1 MSVAS
6 SCVRERAHHHGAPVV
21 VPSADADAEEARDH
35 HHHARRASSFSFSR
49 PPREGG
55 GSRPLVAALALA
67 AVLALALVH
76 HAVRRRDPSA
86 AASASLASALRARLG
101 ASARLSLELRE
112 VFFLPFLRA
121 TVGFAAFLSALV
133 AADRL
138 FHFYVTTYWRVFRRA
153 DPPHRRWR
161 LDPTPLPPTAK
172 VTPSTIRRFPA
183 VVVQLP
189 MFNEKA
195 VCRHVID
202 AACALDWPRS
212 KLRVQILDD
221 STCEET
227 KSVID
232 DAAFHWR
239 ERGVDVVVRRRA
251 TREGYKA
258 GAMRDASRDVAAF
271 AELCAVF
278 DADFDPAPEF
288 LRQTVPYF
296 ELNEKVGFVQARWT
310 YANARES
317 TLTRV
322 QEISLNY
329 HIRCEQYARHAAG
342 LFFNFNGTAGVW
354 RVACVDDA
362 GGWDN
367 RTTVEDMDLS
377 LRAYLRGWQFVFLD
391 DVTCLNEI
399 PAGYDAYRKQ
409 QHRWSCGPMQ
419 LWRKATGSIL
429 NARGVTLSKKVY
441 LVVFFFGTRM
451 FATHVVSFFLYCVLI
466 PICATAPEVAI
477 PHWALVYVPVLV
489 TFSTVFFTPGG
500 YAVAVQY
507 VLFENAMSVVKVTA
521 MLAGLLEWSNAHEW
535 VVTAKLGKWVQKH
548 AKEENDDDGGG
559 QQHHEGGR
567 EGKKRRKAAKA
578 AKAVARKVLSAAAA
592 VKARAERKMYGKEC
606 AMAALFFACA
616 AYGVAVHAMWQ
627 YSVFLVMQGCVFLA
641 FGLNKGLEA
650 DE

>member
-55 GSRPLVAALALA
+55 GSRPLVAFLALA

-86 AASASLASALRARLG
+86 ASNPLASALRARLG

-258 GAMRDASRDVAAF
+258 GAMRDSVAGRRRVRGAVRRLRRRLRPR
-271 AELCAVF
+271 ARVLTPDGAVF
-278 DADFDPAPEF
+278 RTERKGGVRPGEVDVRE
-288 LRQTVPYF
+288 R
-296 ELNEKVGFVQARWT
+296 
-310 YANARES
+310 ARE
-317 TLTRV
+317 
-322 QEISLNY
+322 
-329 HIRCEQYARHAAG
+329 HAHARAG
-342 LFFNFNGTAGVW
+342 DFP
-354 RVACVDDA
+354 
-362 GGWDN
+362 
-367 RTTVEDMDLS
+367 ELS
-377 LRAYLRGWQFVFLD
+377 HPVRAV
-391 DVTCLNEI
+391 
-399 PAGYDAYRKQ
+399 
-409 QHRWSCGPMQ
+409 
-419 LWRKATGSIL
+419 RKARRGFIL
-429 NARGVTLSKKVY
+429 QLQRHRRGVARGV
-441 LVVFFFGTRM
+441 RRRR
-451 FATHVVSFFLYCVLI
+451 
-466 PICATAPEVAI
+466 
-477 PHWALVYVPVLV
+477 
-489 TFSTVFFTPGG
+489 
-500 YAVAVQY
+500 
-507 VLFENAMSVVKVTA
+507 
-521 MLAGLLEWSNAHEW
+521 
-535 VVTAKLGKWVQKH
+535 
-548 AKEENDDDGGG
+548 
-559 QQHHEGGR
+559 GR
-567 EGKKRRKAAKA
+567 VG
-578 AKAVARKVLSAAAA
+578 
-592 VKARAERKMYGKEC
+592 
-606 AMAALFFACA
+606 
-616 AYGVAVHAMWQ
+616 
-627 YSVFLVMQGCVFLA
+627 
-641 FGLNKGLEA
+641 
-650 DE
+650 